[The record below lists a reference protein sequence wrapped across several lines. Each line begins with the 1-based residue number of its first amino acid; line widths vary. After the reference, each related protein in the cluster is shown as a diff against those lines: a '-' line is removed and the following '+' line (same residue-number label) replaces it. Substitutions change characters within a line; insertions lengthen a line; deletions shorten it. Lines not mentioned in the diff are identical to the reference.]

1 MGVSEL
7 NVIGLIIIAAQS
19 TPGFAPNM
27 KFQRHKIKPPE
38 QATTAGISD
47 MICIYNIPGN
57 KVEPAIAPLMQCR
70 CCARCFCSRAS
81 RETKEICPEPVGG
94 GANTPRTRVFFE
106 DLSDIY
112 SGHHWTNTSPCQA
125 IWLHK
130 SIQQRQEVVP
140 RRFFVPYSR
149 WTKRSNPSKPPGP
162 KFHCCTK
169 LYIASLALGFFFGP
183 PAARPKGNIKI
194 WGCRGANNT
203 AGVWFHR
210 PSTVRGRGCSLAHIQ
225 AAAREDL
232 GSLVRKPLCFHI
244 T

>member
-112 SGHHWTNTSPCQA
+112 GGHHWTNTSPCQA

-130 SIQQRQEVVP
+130 SVQQRQEVVP

-169 LYIASLALGFFFGP
+169 LYIASLALGFVFLAHRPRGP
-183 PAARPKGNIKI
+183 KATLKSGDAGAPTIQQGFDFIVHLRSGDGDAALHTYKQPRGKI
-194 WGCRGANNT
+194 WA
-203 AGVWFHR
+203 
-210 PSTVRGRGCSLAHIQ
+210 L
-225 AAAREDL
+225 
-232 GSLVRKPLCFHI
+232 
-244 T
+244 